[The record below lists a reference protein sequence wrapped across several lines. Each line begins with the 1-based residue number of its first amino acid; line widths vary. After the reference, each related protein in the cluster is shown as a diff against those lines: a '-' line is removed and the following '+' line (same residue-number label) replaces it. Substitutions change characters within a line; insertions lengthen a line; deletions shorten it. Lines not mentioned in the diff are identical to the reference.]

1 MSACHVERLQQ
12 LFPSPSAD
20 YDSPVQMGED
30 VPQHWPTENEINE
43 LWNTQDAF
51 EKLLKFHSITALTKY
66 IRSRPLLCAADIDGW
81 RMKDLFQ
88 RIFLSSDPDN
98 DAIKEL
104 VSHCLYL
111 PWLKGEFMPEFA
123 PEWAGSYLIALQK
136 ASGGIGGI
144 APVDIWKR
152 AMGNAIV
159 QATQQTAAK
168 TCIDT

>member
-1 MSACHVERLQQ
+1 
-12 LFPSPSAD
+12 
-20 YDSPVQMGED
+20 MGED
-30 VPQHWPTENEINE
+30 VPQHWPTEIEINE

-66 IRSRPLLCAADIDGW
+66 IRSRPLLCATDIDGW

-104 VSHCLYL
+104 VHDCLYL

-123 PEWAGSYLIALQK
+123 PEWA
-136 ASGGIGGI
+136 
-144 APVDIWKR
+144 
-152 AMGNAIV
+152 
-159 QATQQTAAK
+159 
-168 TCIDT
+168 